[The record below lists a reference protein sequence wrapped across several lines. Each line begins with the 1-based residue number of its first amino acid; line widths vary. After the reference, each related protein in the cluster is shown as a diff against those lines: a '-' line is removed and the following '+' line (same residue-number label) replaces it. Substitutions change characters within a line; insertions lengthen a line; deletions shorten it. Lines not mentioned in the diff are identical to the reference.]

1 MDKLL
6 TLLSIERQAQEART
20 LEQSCHILA
29 NQIPKLVP
37 VIHALI
43 WIQSPLGSRLQTI
56 SGNVVLDEK
65 GPYAIAILDEIKS
78 LSLSDVTEKTETRQN
93 KQTGTYLTFIP
104 LITEQEGYMG
114 GVVLETN
121 AEPSEDQKRLIEELS
136 ATCAP
141 IFALQILRK
150 EKGWGNKI
158 SAALKINTPKKMAVI
173 CALVIAVLFPV
184 RSTITAPVEIVP
196 KNADYLT
203 SGESGL
209 IATVSIE
216 PGAVV
221 KTGDILV
228 ELDDTVLKAEM
239 DLAQQ
244 TLEMAKASLSRIQ
257 RESLTAPE
265 KKSGLSQIE
274 SEINEKEIR
283 LSYALK
289 KFENTK
295 IKATRNGIAIFASKD
310 ALEGKPVQAGDVL
323 MKLASPEDADLL
335 IKVPVEQMIPLDRT
349 AKVNF
354 FLNVEPTTTREA
366 NIKSIGYEASTDED
380 GLSTYKIKA
389 EINQDTKDPMRIG
402 WQGIA
407 KIKTE
412 WTILGLDIL
421 RKPILF
427 FRRISGI

>member
-209 IATVSIE
+209 IATE
-216 PGAVV
+216 VV
-221 KTGDILV
+221 
-228 ELDDTVLKAEM
+228 
-239 DLAQQ
+239 
-244 TLEMAKASLSRIQ
+244 
-257 RESLTAPE
+257 
-265 KKSGLSQIE
+265 
-274 SEINEKEIR
+274 
-283 LSYALK
+283 ALGC
-289 KFENTK
+289 
-295 IKATRNGIAIFASKD
+295 ANG
-310 ALEGKPVQAGDVL
+310 G
-323 MKLASPEDADLL
+323 
-335 IKVPVEQMIPLDRT
+335 
-349 AKVNF
+349 
-354 FLNVEPTTTREA
+354 TTRITA
-366 NIKSIGYEASTDED
+366 LT
-380 GLSTYKIKA
+380 TC
-389 EINQDTKDPMRIG
+389 
-402 WQGIA
+402 
-407 KIKTE
+407 
-412 WTILGLDIL
+412 L
-421 RKPILF
+421 RGRLVI
-427 FRRISGI
+427 R